1 MKTIKTFLLSA
12 VVLSG
17 LASCV
22 SETLDEAVKSSGTG
36 YMSLNVN
43 ILEPNATRATKEVK
57 DFPVTVKGTDV
68 TYEKK
73 YDAVSEIPASVKLAV
88 GNYTVESHTPGV
100 IQKRMSAPYYKG
112 IQSMEI
118 LKGITANVEVTC
130 KMQNSSIKVNY
141 SDDFRDVFSSWTVTL
156 DDGSETAL
164 DFNQNSGTAP
174 IYWYFGE
181 NGVEKIAV
189 TFRGVT
195 KEGST
200 ISQKYELTKD
210 DEYEGYDDTDN
221 KNFTGG
227 DAIVLNLTPTEAT
240 TGKVTGLNIT
250 ANVTFSETG
259 ETVKV
264 YVSDKQQFPEG
275 GEDDEPGGEEPGG
288 EENGP
293 SFECVYLEEGNP
305 GVKYAIDDGTFPV
318 TDVTINTP
326 AGIESLKITIIG
338 GNEGFDSACQ
348 KDMGFVDYELIGEGG
363 VALASTLQA
372 LGNDISFPAK
382 GAKTYT
388 FPVGSF
394 YSLMNIY
401 GPTVNGEEGDD
412 RNESYGENYNLFK
425 MTVVD
430 KKGNSASA
438 DLKVTITKEKN

>member
-43 ILEPNATRATKEVK
+43 ILEPSTTRAKTQVT
-57 DFPVTVKGTDV
+57 DFPVIVKGTDV
-68 TYEKK
+68 SYEKK
-73 YDAVSEIPASVKLAV
+73 YDAISEIPESVKLAV

-100 IQKRMSAPYYKG
+100 IQKRMTTPYYKG
-112 IQSMEI
+112 IESMEI
-118 LKGITANVEVTC
+118 KKGITSDVEVIC
-130 KMQNSSIKVNY
+130 KMQNSSINVNY

-189 TFRGVT
+189 TFRGAT

-259 ETVKV
+259 ETVNV

-275 GEDDEPGGEEPGG
+275 GEDDEPGGDEPGG
-288 EENGP
+288 DDEELP
-293 SFECVYLEEGNP
+293 TFICDALKD
-305 GVKYAIDDGTFPV
+305 GVTFQTGTDAENMPQ
-318 TDVTINTP
+318 TEIIIKTPKGMQSLTVTIT
-326 AGIESLKITIIG
+326 A
-338 GNEGFDSACQ
+338 GNENFGLAC
-348 KDMGFVDYELIGEGG
+348 KDLNFIDYELVDNTELPG
-363 VALASTLQA
+363 VFEIFE
-372 LGNDISFPAK
+372 IS
-382 GAKTYT
+382 GATMPEKNCTSYS
-388 FPVGSF
+388 FPVGAF
-394 YSLMNIY
+394 YSLMDIY
-401 GPTVNGEEGDD
+401 GATDDGKAHLFDMKVIDNEG
-412 RNESYGENYNLFK
+412 NE
-425 MTVVD
+425 
-430 KKGNSASA
+430 NSATLS
-438 DLKVTITKEKN
+438 VTITK